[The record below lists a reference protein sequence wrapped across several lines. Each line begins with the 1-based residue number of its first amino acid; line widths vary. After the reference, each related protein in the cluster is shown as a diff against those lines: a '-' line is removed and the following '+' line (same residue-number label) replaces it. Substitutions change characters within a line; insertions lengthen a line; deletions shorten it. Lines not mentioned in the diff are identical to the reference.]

1 MTDGNRLPRLKLM
14 VTIIDRDKGALAVS
28 LFRAH
33 HLHFDYLCMGLGT
46 ASSRILDYFGLSE
59 TEKDVVFTLVPEPC
73 VGKILRLTA
82 EKFQIHRPGQG
93 ILFTVPLSAVSAQVP
108 QVLCKKEY
116 LAEDGAEEAEN
127 MEHTKQYTL
136 ILAVVNHGS
145 VDAVMDAARTAGAGG
160 GTVLHARGT
169 GTKQAEKFFG
179 VSLAEEKDILYIVA
193 PARQKAAI
201 MSAINKTTGAG
212 TKAGAICFSLPVSD
226 VIGLRK
232 VDD

>member
-46 ASSRILDYFGLSE
+46 ASSRILDYFGRSE

-93 ILFTVPLSAVSAQVP
+93 ILVTVPLSAVSAQVP

-136 ILAVVNHGS
+136 VLAVVNHGS
-145 VDAVMDAARTAGAGG
+145 VDAVMDAARSEGARG
-160 GTVLHARGT
+160 GTVLNARGISREEVEQFL
-169 GTKQAEKFFG
+169 GGSIQAEKEVVFMVVESETRLDVMKAISETAGLRSPGKG
-179 VSLAEEKDILYIVA
+179 VV
-193 PARQKAAI
+193 
-201 MSAINKTTGAG
+201 
-212 TKAGAICFSLPVSD
+212 FSLPVSD
-226 VIGLRK
+226 AIGLA
-232 VDD
+232 